1 MSRITALATIS
12 VTIPILSEGRIRDTI
27 CGARSGIRE
36 NDARIVKLLA
46 AHGVTVWPSNPLR
59 DSGLR
64 PIVVDRFD
72 QMECAEK
79 LLFEAAVRGEITVV
93 FGPGPGYGPPTTQ
106 RSAKP

>member
-1 MSRITALATIS
+1 
-12 VTIPILSEGRIRDTI
+12 
-27 CGARSGIRE
+27 
-36 NDARIVKLLA
+36 
-46 AHGVTVWPSNPLR
+46 
-59 DSGLR
+59 
-64 PIVVDRFD
+64 VDRFD